1 MPPSL
6 RRAVRSFV
14 LRQGRM
20 TDGQRKALDN
30 LWPRY
35 GLEAAQPFEAA
46 TAFGREAPLILEIGF
61 GNGES
66 LLEQASQHPEW
77 NFVGVEVHA
86 PGIGH
91 LLGELDK
98 RGLTNVRV
106 YRADAIQILEE
117 RIPDAGLDGIHLYFP
132 DPWPKKRHHKR
143 RIVNDD
149 FVALIARKLR
159 PGGFFHAATD
169 WDDYALWM
177 LEHLNRCLELAN
189 TAADGRF
196 VEKAG
201 RRPLTRFERRGTRL
215 GHGVWDLLYKR
226 SEGRTVGA

>member
-1 MPPSL
+1 MPPPL

-30 LWPRY
+30 LWPRF
-35 GLEAAQPFEAA
+35 GLDATQPFDAT

-66 LLEQASQHPEW
+66 LLDQASQRPEW
-77 NFVGVEVHA
+77 NFIGVEVHA

-98 RGLTNVRV
+98 RGLANVRV
-106 YRADAIQILEE
+106 YRADAIQVLAE
-117 RIPDAGLDGIHLYFP
+117 RIPDAGLHGIHLYFP

-143 RIVNDD
+143 RIVNED
-149 FVALIARKLR
+149 FVALIARKLG
-159 PGGFFHAATD
+159 PGGCFHAATD
-169 WDDYALWM
+169 WEEYATWM
-177 LEHLNRCLELAN
+177 VEQLNRCPELRN
-189 TAADGRF
+189 SSSDGRF
-196 VEKAG
+196 VENTG
-201 RRPLTRFERRGTRL
+201 RRPHTRFERRGTRL
-215 GHGVWDLLYKR
+215 GHGVWDLLYERKD
-226 SEGRTVGA
+226 SVGA

>member
-35 GLEAAQPFEAA
+35 GLDAAQPFEAT

-66 LLEQASQHPEW
+66 LLDQATRHPEW
-77 NFVGVEVHA
+77 NFVGIEVHA

-132 DPWPKKRHHKR
+132 DPWPKKRHRKR
-143 RIVNDD
+143 RIVNDE
-149 FVALIARKLR
+149 FVALIARKLH

-177 LEHLNRCLELAN
+177 LEHLNRCPQLVN
-189 TAADGRF
+189 IAADGRF
-196 VEKAG
+196 VENSG

-226 SEGRTVGA
+226 KENGRGLT